1 MKKLMIIS
9 AVTAGLVMPMGSAA
23 AESVSAPV
31 TTPSTATAVGSSS
44 EDVFCAVI
52 KFLKGGWAG
61 RATDC
66 S

>member
-1 MKKLMIIS
+1 
-9 AVTAGLVMPMGSAA
+9 MGSAA